1 MLRLCL
7 LFIHF
12 LGKAN
17 SNENSSD
24 PILFPIKPF
33 CLCDLTSNECNIDC
47 CCDIDCSKEDMD
59 SFRICINQSE
69 PFDNSIYCGSSKSLF
84 CLIPKDTEPPEY
96 ELYKN
101 KKSITDI
108 KTFDEILSRHPRF
121 QWMSKSTHRS
131 VRPYKYN
138 DLVYAQFNNN
148 TIGGLYIFPNMPVLY
163 MNNEELIFKDNVYNV
178 SYLPSGIIANPADP
192 DHIIDIEWTLCTYHE
207 NHMDCIDK
215 EPPELVDSANYEC
228 LFLEILHN
236 GIYGI
241 KEVTIMLKQRKN
253 KVPVVENNLL
263 MIGYRHRF
271 WRNETNET
279 DSLPIIKHRS
289 GNPGYIMGKPVLI
302 TEIDQ
307 NMTSYEFKDE
317 FAYYGFFPNGHCN
330 DPHRRKISILFGEN
344 IRTGCVLEVGDL
356 SCSEIYKEIS
366 EIYSF
371 NLDSLY
377 IGSFGNADIEKNE
390 DWINILSKNNFALLQ
405 IQDNEDMSC
414 SLPQSLH
421 IKILYSNVGSF
432 SDPQRKIVGCLFS
445 YGLSENLQRNGRSM
459 FSIYTSFIDISEPA
473 EIQFAEFPVIEAKFP
488 HDFFYPFFVSCSI
501 NLTASYLLLIIIVAL
516 IF

>member
-1 MLRLCL
+1 MIMLYLILIAITTEWMRTSDFIYNL
-7 LFIHF
+7 LGMFHSENIGESF
-12 LGKAN
+12 SCYRQLSGGNYYIRKEITN
-17 SNENSSD
+17 SKKWGRKKKITGFTSLMENRNKSTASSTHQAQEKKT
-24 PILFPIKPF
+24 IVTFSHYHRIKTASEFEFSGGLFCKWS
-33 CLCDLTSNECNIDC
+33 LHYGGAWRNLEGLREGQTQTCNSEDC
-47 CCDIDCSKEDMD
+47 CWSHPIDVHFATKGLQGYGFFWIPSSPGSHNLEIRTWKPLGTPGASSETLATFYLGGGHRLKNPDLLLSSGNDRFRLTTTASGLVTIDLKEDMD

-192 DHIIDIEWTLCTYHE
+192 DHIIDIDWTLCTYHE

-271 WRNETNET
+271 WR
-279 DSLPIIKHRS
+279 K
-289 GNPGYIMGKPVLI
+289 
-302 TEIDQ
+302 
-307 NMTSYEFKDE
+307 
-317 FAYYGFFPNGHCN
+317 
-330 DPHRRKISILFGEN
+330 
-344 IRTGCVLEVGDL
+344 
-356 SCSEIYKEIS
+356 
-366 EIYSF
+366 
-371 NLDSLY
+371 
-377 IGSFGNADIEKNE
+377 
-390 DWINILSKNNFALLQ
+390 
-405 IQDNEDMSC
+405 
-414 SLPQSLH
+414 
-421 IKILYSNVGSF
+421 
-432 SDPQRKIVGCLFS
+432 
-445 YGLSENLQRNGRSM
+445 
-459 FSIYTSFIDISEPA
+459 
-473 EIQFAEFPVIEAKFP
+473 
-488 HDFFYPFFVSCSI
+488 
-501 NLTASYLLLIIIVAL
+501 
-516 IF
+516 